1 LEENNFLYFKYDHTY
16 IIKLEGEV
24 RYTKCADLE
33 KFINFI
39 FGKNTIENIIID
51 LKETQYLDSTCLGL
65 LAKMANYLIT
75 NKNKKPTII
84 SNKGN
89 INHILKGVGFNKVF
103 HIIKRYPQNIEELS
117 RISIDDKDNIDTDM
131 GKMIMEAHEELFK
144 LNKKNKETFKDVVE
158 VFRNQYNK
166 DKK

>member
-1 LEENNFLYFKYDHTY
+1 MKENNFLYFKYNHTY
-16 IIKLEGEV
+16 IIKLKGEV
-24 RYTKCADLE
+24 RYTKCTDLE

-75 NKNKKPTII
+75 HKNKKPTII
-84 SNKGN
+84 SDRDN
-89 INHILKGVGFNKVF
+89 INHILRGVGFNKVF
-103 HIIKRYPQNIEELS
+103 HIIKRYPHNTDELN
-117 RISIDDKDNIDTDM
+117 RISLDDKDHIDTDM

-144 LNKKNKETFKDVVE
+144 LNQKNKETFKDVVE
-158 VFRNQYNK
+158 IFKKQYG
-166 DKK
+166 KKNN